1 VTQKKTGRP
10 VQFEIT
16 EQTCNALAEWP
27 AAVGSRRGAYL
38 FPSRFR
44 ERPHLSTRQYARI
57 VHRWVDRAGLDSSAY
72 GTHSTRRTRR
82 GPARAKPIAANPPNP
97 IAVWRGSWRHD
108 RPAVRL
114 VRPRSGKSGL
124 NLFSRAQYHGEIC
137 RSGWLSM
144 SSAAHPCIRAR
155 RLFPVRSSECGSA
168 IEAPIT
174 IRRGDLAA
182 SCGSSPRRGPAALL
196 LLAAALLPSMAVAQ
210 RTTQPVFTELFAC
223 DPAVPSQLLGK
234 WRISSQ
240 LDSSRSRCAS
250 ASSRTASAR
259 RSAASRCRMAMGS
272 RALARR
278 CCRLSATSA
287 TARARARP
295 SGEDGE
301 ETSQVR
307 T

>member
-144 SSAAHPCIRAR
+144 SSAAHPLHKSPPALSYAIIGVRLGDRGSHHDTKGRFSGFMRVEPEARPRGIAAPRRCTLTVDGGGAADDATGLHRALR
-155 RLFPVRSSECGSA
+155 VRSGR
-168 IEAPIT
+168 T
-174 IRRGDLAA
+174 V
-182 SCGSSPRRGPAALL
+182 
-196 LLAAALLPSMAVAQ
+196 AVAGEVADLQ
-210 RTTQPVFTELFAC
+210 
-223 DPAVPSQLLGK
+223 
-234 WRISSQ
+234 
-240 LDSSRSRCAS
+240 S
-250 ASSRTASAR
+250 A
-259 RSAASRCRMAMGS
+259 
-272 RALARR
+272 
-278 CCRLSATSA
+278 
-287 TARARARP
+287 
-295 SGEDGE
+295 
-301 ETSQVR
+301 
-307 T
+307 